1 VAAVQK
7 EFPNGSVKPV
17 EISEEEFEGLREA
30 QEVFRDLAARM
41 RAFALNERLALWFV
55 QWRYDPW
62 EASEALFGV
71 PILYPR
77 TASTA
82 RMHIGPSKKQQT
94 FRMTK

>member
-1 VAAVQK
+1 MAAVQK

-62 EASEALFGV
+62 EASEALFQYSTHVRPQPLECTSV
-71 PILYPR
+71 PRKSNRLF
-77 TASTA
+77 
-82 RMHIGPSKKQQT
+82 G
-94 FRMTK
+94 